1 MDPALEEMI
10 PGPPDDLLEAMI
22 RLRGLGRMPKGF
34 RPVSRFGDVVTG
46 RLRRGDIA
54 RVWAD
59 PEVVSLKAPRLL
71 DFTEGPAGPLPPLP
85 SSEARRPP
93 VPEIGRGAV
102 VGVIDWGLDVTCPA
116 FRSPSG
122 ATRVLAL
129 WDQRDL
135 PGRPALNPFGYGCIM
150 DRAAINAA
158 LALDDP
164 HRSLGYH
171 PADADPGDGTHGTHV
186 LDIAAGN
193 GRHGGPMGMA
203 PGADCV
209 FVHLAAGAL
218 GGLANL
224 GDSLR
229 ICEALAFIRQVAGPR
244 PFVVNMSVGR
254 HASPH
259 TGTTLLERAIDA
271 LVEAKPG
278 RAVVMSTGN
287 YYQAN
292 AHASGR
298 LIPGRSDTV
307 TWNVAAADPTINEL
321 EVWYPDCDT
330 FHVRLEGPES
340 GLLVEAGLDET
351 AEIRARGEIVGRLY
365 HRAFDPN
372 TRDHHV
378 NLFLYP
384 GAPVGAWRM
393 TLLPRRIRDG
403 RWHAWVERDT
413 ACRACQSRFD
423 RREADPTHTTGSICN
438 GFLSIA
444 VGALDTTGTTPHVAR
459 FSSSG
464 PTRDG
469 RAKPD
474 CVAPGAAILAA
485 RSASITEP
493 TPLLTRKSGASQAAP
508 FVAGTIAL
516 VFEAA
521 RRPLT
526 IHETRTV
533 LLGTAT
539 PMPGADPLRVGA
551 GAIDPCRA
559 VTAARTLAR
568 AVPGPA
574 ASLRLV

>member
-10 PGPPDDLLEAMI
+10 PGPPDDVLEAMI
-22 RLRGLGRMPKGF
+22 RLRVPGRMPQGF
-34 RPVSRFGDVVTG
+34 RPVTSFGDVVTG

-54 RVWAD
+54 RVWSD
-59 PEVVSLKAPRLL
+59 PRVASLKAPRLL
-71 DFTEGPAGPLPPLP
+71 DFAEGPPGSFLPVPG
-85 SSEARRPP
+85 SEIRRPP
-93 VPEIGRGAV
+93 VPETGRGTV

-116 FRSPSG
+116 FRTTSG
-122 ATRVLAL
+122 ATRMVAL

-135 PGRPALNPFGYGCIM
+135 PGRSARNPFGYGRIH
-150 DRAAINAA
+150 DRADIDAA
-158 LALDDP
+158 LGSADP
-164 HRSLGYH
+164 HRALGYH

-203 PGADCV
+203 PEADCV

-229 ICEALAFIRQVAGPR
+229 ICEALAFIRCIAGHR

-259 TGTTLLERAIDA
+259 TGTTLLERAIDT
-271 LVEAKPG
+271 LVESAPG
-278 RAVVMSTGN
+278 RAVVMSAGN
-287 YYQAN
+287 YYQTQ

-298 LIPGRSDTV
+298 LVPGRADRV

-321 EVWYPDCDT
+321 EIWYPDCDAI
-330 FHVRLEGPES
+330 HVRLEGPRP
-340 GLLVEAGLDET
+340 GLLAEAGLDET
-351 AEIRARGEIVGRLY
+351 AEIRMGGEIVGRLY

-384 GAPVGAWRM
+384 GAPVGAWRL

-423 RREADPTHTTGSICN
+423 PREADPTHTTGSICN

-444 VGALDTTGTTPHVAR
+444 VGALDTTGTIPHVAR

-474 CVAPGAAILAA
+474 CLAPGTAVLAA
-485 RSASITEP
+485 RSTGITAP
-493 TPLLTRKSGASQAAP
+493 TPPLTRKSGASQAAP
-508 FVAGTIAL
+508 LVAGTVAL

-526 IHETRTV
+526 IHETRAV

-539 PMPGADPLRVGA
+539 PLPGADPLRVGA
-551 GAIDPCRA
+551 GAIDPPGA

-568 AVPGPA
+568 ALPGSA
-574 ASLRLV
+574 ALPPFA